1 MKKIPI
7 ILFYIVLLNYSL
19 LSQVQ
24 YDKNT
29 VYKNLIT
36 KYGKINTIAVVLEES
51 GNNLVLKA
59 KRGNKYNISMSGIN
73 VISDGK
79 TIWTYNPMI
88 KNVVISNF
96 VADMSGLTLDYFFF
110 NVIEKLQPV
119 ALKTEVST
127 SKKKRL
133 ILELQA
139 KDKNMEIQKVNLFIN
154 EKISNIT
161 AIEVTT
167 KSNVQ
172 KWTIKNLD
180 INKTMPDTLFLF
192 KTPKGV
198 EEIDM
203 R

>member
-19 LSQVQ
+19 LSQIQ